1 MLKKPILDA
10 IEAQLSKRDYVVKDR
25 FAPMRSYGDF
35 LELVAKNGFAPATI
49 IDVGV
54 ADGTPWLYDAFPEA
68 YLVLVEPQS
77 AFAEQINATL
87 STRKGEW
94 HNIALGEVE
103 TTTTLHVMQ
112 SAPSS
117 SSLLEMS
124 DEHKASYAERE
135 IDASVEQITVDVK
148 RLDSLDSSHWQK
160 PCLLKIDAEGF
171 EVPVMKGAGGLL
183 DNVDMVI
190 AEIALNQAYGE
201 GDFVEALTAFK
212 ALGFHLYDIINMQ
225 ARQRTGRVTMIDG
238 VFVREGFDPLASV

>member
-1 MLKKPILDA
+1 MLKKLIFGA

-25 FAPMRSYGDF
+25 FAPMRSYEDF
-35 LELVAKNGFAPATI
+35 LALVRRNGFVPSTI

-68 YLVLVEPQS
+68 YLVLVEPQIS
-77 AFAEQINATL
+77 FSEQIDATL
-87 STRKGEW
+87 ATRKGEW
-94 HNIALGEVE
+94 HKIALGEVE
-103 TTTTLHVMQ
+103 TTTQLHVMQ

-117 SSLLEMS
+117 SSLLEMT
-124 DEHKASYAERE
+124 DEHKASYAARD

-171 EVPVMKGAGGLL
+171 EVPVMMGAGRLL

-201 GDFVEALTAFK
+201 GDFVETLSAFK

-238 VFVREGFDPLASV
+238 VFVREGFDPLALV